1 MSLRLALDPPF
12 RIERRPDGGRG
23 FWLQTFAL
31 ATIAS
36 LAVTAL
42 LFVIAGAGVVEGF
55 SALIQGA
62 VGSRRTFL
70 ESLTR
75 ATPLILTGVGTVVAF
90 RARIWNVGQEGQFF
104 AGAMAAYWATHAL
117 AAPAFVILPVALGA
131 GFAGGAAYA
140 GFAGWLKA
148 KLGVEEVI
156 STVLLNYIILYALS
170 LLLLGGPWSDAN
182 SYYQRTPVLPET
194 AWWPL
199 LAEKSHLHLGFLFAI
214 LAAVVVHVLINRTA
228 FGFELRAFGYNPRV
242 LALKGKGSARLLVTV
257 MALSGGL
264 SGLAGVGEV
273 YGVHHRLLEG
283 ISAGYGYAGIM
294 IAILARL
301 NPLGVILAAFLFGC
315 LDNAAITLPVRIG
328 VPSALSDM
336 IQAVALIMFI
346 GAAALSTYR
355 IGRAPRVV

>member
-1 MSLRLALDPPF
+1 MSQRLTLDPPF

-23 FWLQTFAL
+23 FWVQTFAI
-31 ATIAS
+31 ATLAS
-36 LAVTAL
+36 LLVTAL
-42 LFVIAGAGVVEGF
+42 LFWIAGADIFTGF
-55 SALIQGA
+55 AALIEGA
-62 VGSRRTFL
+62 VGSRRNLL

-75 ATPLILTGVGTVVAF
+75 ATPLILTGLGTVVAY

-104 AGAMAAYWATHAL
+104 AGAMTAYWATHAL
-117 AAPAFVILPVALGA
+117 AAPSFVILPLAFAA
-131 GFAGGAAYA
+131 GFAGAAAYA
-140 GFAGWLKA
+140 AFAGWLKA
-148 KLGVEEVI
+148 RLGVEEVI
-156 STVLLNYIILYALS
+156 STVLLNYIILYGLS
-170 LLLLGGPWSDAN
+170 LLLLNGPWSDAN
-182 SYYQRTPVLPET
+182 SYYQRTPTLPQA
-194 AWWPL
+194 AWLPL
-199 LAEKSHLHLGFLFAI
+199 IAEKSHLHVGFILAI

-228 FGFELRAFGYNPRV
+228 FGFELRAFGFNPRV
-242 LALKGKGSARLLVTV
+242 LALKGKGSARLLITV

-328 VPSALSDM
+328 VPAALSDM
-336 IQAVALIMFI
+336 IQAVALIMFV